1 MVHFG
6 DLIEDHGPQFNAI
19 QSSNDSMND
28 FGHTLSD
35 LRALAREFFPHVEKD
50 KKKEIWSCKSRIGQ
64 FLYRKFLAACRAL
77 YRWNM
82 PKDEEL
88 FKKQN
93 YQWQKEFFHGIFGYS
108 YYVIL

>member
-1 MVHFG
+1 MEQNGKKLELNTEMKF
-6 DLIEDHGPQFNAI
+6 
-19 QSSNDSMND
+19 SNTDRLKKIFSEK
-28 FGHTLSD
+28 FFP
-35 LRALAREFFPHVEKD
+35 REFFPHVEKE

-88 FKKQN
+88 FKKQTIN
-93 YQWQKEFFHGIFGYS
+93 GKRNFSTVFS
-108 YYVIL
+108 VILIM